1 MANTRAFCD
10 EPGNEH
16 AIVPAIVDVRDNLGN
31 LAVHV
36 LAARENL
43 ASLSYGEMIQK
54 LHEITKGIHEAYD
67 DERVRIDY

>member
-1 MANTRAFCD
+1 MSNTRAFCD

-54 LHEITKGIHEAYD
+54 LYRITEDIHEAYEK
-67 DERVRIDY
+67 ERARINY